1 MSPILKILTHILTLY
16 MIPLIS
22 SDSSQHWITGPPRI
36 PKPETRL
43 SYPLITDEEKIYTCL
58 EKTILVFNNNGS
70 IINRIPLNHTCN
82 PGMTPVLG
90 ASRKIYMIAENRV
103 LKINTMKIR
112 ANESAWEV
120 FLGPET
126 GVQGL
131 NKIIGLAVSIS
142 SSYVIV
148 AIERRGL
155 FGYRYDGRLKWSIG
169 PAVNPT
175 GYRQGC
181 RRGFIGCFFI
191 SVPVIDLC
199 DANIYVANN
208 QGEVY
213 SVSIRTRRFKWIQ
226 DLSWL
231 DRNFT
236 ITAGNNGLLYATVP
250 ERSIIVALD
259 VLTGSVKWQKVIGPL
274 STQDSAPVADNRG
287 WISMGSLD
295 GFLYSIS
302 PSGVVRKFFHR
313 KNLDT
318 VVQQAVLDCSG
329 YAVYMSQTKFDRKI
343 SRANDENTY
352 VSAMTPLKTVVT
364 LLVPSTGSV
373 IWFESYPSG
382 SVVSSLFPDSD
393 LRRFVVDERMLL
405 AFLSISNTG
414 NRLSCFSTR
423 QKLASSCSLMD
434 IKKVSIYT
442 ALVQFCCVFWRKK
455 KLRNQN
461 LRNFLEK
468 RSSLRLQKKVC
479 DRTITELEKKTAEGS
494 STNEMLEKLGDL
506 VKEREVITRKLSTT
520 YSLGRD
526 ATSPKSLSLIPLSD
540 DKKTKSFSPKSG
552 QKESATIFHTIS
564 DASSEDYSS
573 IDEKTESKGKALME
587 PESASDGDDDGEHEA
602 IVEAQGVK
610 IDDEGDDLQT
620 GGTSMRKRSISLTRN
635 VGSST

>member
-1 MSPILKILTHILTLY
+1 
-16 MIPLIS
+16 
-22 SDSSQHWITGPPRI
+22 
-36 PKPETRL
+36 
-43 SYPLITDEEKIYTCL
+43 
-58 EKTILVFNNNGS
+58 
-70 IINRIPLNHTCN
+70 
-82 PGMTPVLG
+82 
-90 ASRKIYMIAENRV
+90 
-103 LKINTMKIR
+103 
-112 ANESAWEV
+112 
-120 FLGPET
+120 
-126 GVQGL
+126 
-131 NKIIGLAVSIS
+131 
-142 SSYVIV
+142 
-148 AIERRGL
+148 
-155 FGYRYDGRLKWSIG
+155 
-169 PAVNPT
+169 
-175 GYRQGC
+175 
-181 RRGFIGCFFI
+181 
-191 SVPVIDLC
+191 
-199 DANIYVANN
+199 
-208 QGEVY
+208 
-213 SVSIRTRRFKWIQ
+213 
-226 DLSWL
+226 
-231 DRNFT
+231 
-236 ITAGNNGLLYATVP
+236 
-250 ERSIIVALD
+250 
-259 VLTGSVKWQKVIGPL
+259 
-274 STQDSAPVADNRG
+274 
-287 WISMGSLD
+287 MGSLD

-382 SVVSSLFPDSD
+382 
-393 LRRFVVDERMLL
+393 
-405 AFLSISNTG
+405 
-414 NRLSCFSTR
+414 

-442 ALVQFCCVFWRKK
+442 GKLTTQVRFLHPVILIDTRTSFFTGNEKAIKLFLFYETILLILLAALVQFCCVFWRKK

>member
-1 MSPILKILTHILTLY
+1 
-16 MIPLIS
+16 
-22 SDSSQHWITGPPRI
+22 
-36 PKPETRL
+36 
-43 SYPLITDEEKIYTCL
+43 
-58 EKTILVFNNNGS
+58 
-70 IINRIPLNHTCN
+70 
-82 PGMTPVLG
+82 
-90 ASRKIYMIAENRV
+90 
-103 LKINTMKIR
+103 
-112 ANESAWEV
+112 
-120 FLGPET
+120 
-126 GVQGL
+126 
-131 NKIIGLAVSIS
+131 
-142 SSYVIV
+142 
-148 AIERRGL
+148 
-155 FGYRYDGRLKWSIG
+155 
-169 PAVNPT
+169 
-175 GYRQGC
+175 
-181 RRGFIGCFFI
+181 
-191 SVPVIDLC
+191 
-199 DANIYVANN
+199 
-208 QGEVY
+208 
-213 SVSIRTRRFKWIQ
+213 
-226 DLSWL
+226 
-231 DRNFT
+231 
-236 ITAGNNGLLYATVP
+236 
-250 ERSIIVALD
+250 
-259 VLTGSVKWQKVIGPL
+259 
-274 STQDSAPVADNRG
+274 
-287 WISMGSLD
+287 MGSLD

-302 PSGVVRKFFHR
+302 PSGAVRKFFHR

-373 IWFESYPSG
+373 IWFESYPS
-382 SVVSSLFPDSD
+382 D
-393 LRRFVVDERMLL
+393 
-405 AFLSISNTG
+405 TG

-442 ALVQFCCVFWRKK
+442 GNEKAIKLFLFYETVLLILLAALVQFCCVFWRKK

-526 ATSPKSLSLIPLSD
+526 ATSPKSQSLIPLS

-552 QKESATIFHTIS
+552 QKESATSFHTIS

-587 PESASDGDDDGEHEA
+587 PESASSDGDGDGEHEA

-620 GGTSMRKRSISLTRN
+620 CGTSMRKRSISLTGN